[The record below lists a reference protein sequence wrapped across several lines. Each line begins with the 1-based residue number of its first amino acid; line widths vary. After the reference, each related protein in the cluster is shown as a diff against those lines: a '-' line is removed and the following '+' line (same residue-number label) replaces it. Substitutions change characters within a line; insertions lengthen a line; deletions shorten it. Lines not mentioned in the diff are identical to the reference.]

1 MYSGIKDYN
10 LLQEGNK
17 SLLAEHSELRYC
29 CEDLESELAKVH
41 SSVVEDVAALES
53 RIRSAK
59 AHSVEIATAGEKRLS
74 DFEGELVKA
83 VAGPC
88 AFYERNIQSIE
99 GLCSLM
105 PESEP
110 SAMDYIRW
118 LSTEV
123 NSLSKVFAGVNENFI
138 SAVVEVLS

>member
-1 MYSGIKDYN
+1 
-10 LLQEGNK
+10 
-17 SLLAEHSELRYC
+17 LAEHSELRYC

-53 RIRSAK
+53 RIRSVE
-59 AHSVEIATAGEKRLS
+59 AHSVKIATVSEKQLS
-74 DFEGELVKA
+74 DFEGDLVEA
-83 VAGPC
+83 VAGLR
-88 AFYERNIQSIE
+88 AFYEHNIQSIE

-105 PESEP
+105 PEIEP
-110 SAMDYIRW
+110 SVMDYIRW

-123 NSLSKVFAGVNENFI
+123 NGLSKVFAGVNENFI